1 VKENSNID
9 ARSLVFTLERIEKDL
24 ERLIHY
30 AIAFFTVIFLAS
42 IIYGGMLGD
51 FIETE
56 SVGSVMCLSCMGLQ
70 Q

>member
-1 VKENSNID
+1 MNKQEND
-9 ARSLVFTLERIEKDL
+9 YDFLRLALERIEKDL
-24 ERLIHY
+24 GRLIHY
-30 AIAFFTVIFLAS
+30 VIVFFTAIFLAS

-51 FIETE
+51 FVETE

>member
-1 VKENSNID
+1 MNKQEKDSD
-9 ARSLVFTLERIEKDL
+9 FLRLALGRIETDL
-24 ERLIHY
+24 GRLIHY
-30 AIAFFTVIFLAS
+30 VIIFFTAIFLAS

-51 FIETE
+51 FTETE

>member
-1 VKENSNID
+1 MNKQVKD
-9 ARSLVFTLERIEKDL
+9 YDFLRLALERIEQDL
-24 ERLIHY
+24 GRLIHY
-30 AIAFFTVIFLAS
+30 VIIFFTVIFLAS

-51 FIETE
+51 FVETE

>member
-1 VKENSNID
+1 MNKQEND
-9 ARSLVFTLERIEKDL
+9 YDFLRLALERIEKDL
-24 ERLIHY
+24 GRLIHY
-30 AIAFFTVIFLAS
+30 VIIFFTVIFLAS

-51 FIETE
+51 FVETE

>member
-1 VKENSNID
+1 MNKQEKGRD
-9 ARSLVFTLERIEKDL
+9 FLLLALERIEEDL
-24 ERLIHY
+24 GRLIHY
-30 AIAFFTVIFLAS
+30 VIMFFTAIFLAS

-51 FIETE
+51 FTETE

>member
-1 VKENSNID
+1 MNKQEKD
-9 ARSLVFTLERIEKDL
+9 YDFLRLALERIEKDL
-24 ERLIHY
+24 GRLIHY
-30 AIAFFTVIFLAS
+30 VIIFFTVIFLAS

-51 FIETE
+51 FVETE

>member
-1 VKENSNID
+1 MNKQEKD
-9 ARSLVFTLERIEKDL
+9 YDFLRLALERIEQDL
-24 ERLIHY
+24 GRLIHY
-30 AIAFFTVIFLAS
+30 VIIFFTVIFLAS

-51 FIETE
+51 FVETE

>member
-1 VKENSNID
+1 LNKQVKDND
-9 ARSLVFTLERIEKDL
+9 FLRLALERIEQDL
-24 ERLIHY
+24 GRLIHY
-30 AIAFFTVIFLAS
+30 VIIFFTVIFLAS

-51 FIETE
+51 FVETE

>member
-1 VKENSNID
+1 LNKQVKD
-9 ARSLVFTLERIEKDL
+9 YDFLRLALERIEQDL
-24 ERLIHY
+24 GRLIHY
-30 AIAFFTVIFLAS
+30 VIIFFTVIFLAS

-51 FIETE
+51 FVETE